1 MLQTRIP
8 LRIANP
14 LKALKNWQ
22 VLKVHI
28 ENPKTEFEITSDSKK
43 FEPDIKAYLAIS
55 LDRIIVLAPS
65 IPHFKGLSNLQY
77 WIRICQKNHNTV
89 TNH

>member
-65 IPHFKGLSNLQY
+65 IPHFKGFGLQNLQY
-77 WIRICQKNHNTV
+77 
-89 TNH
+89 